1 MKPLPYRMTATA
13 SLDRGKGMFMRAMV
27 AVTAMCCS
35 IAGLSMAAAADA
47 SIRKSVSI
55 AAQGLGPALQT
66 LAKEHQLHIVFI
78 AEDVNRLTTRGASGD
93 LTIDEALTRILSGT
107 GLTYQFLEDDT
118 VTILPLAKGGR
129 AGRAAPRNRNNDTV
143 SATGGEWL
151 RVAQVVGQT
160 ASASGAAADSS
171 VADTGTRIEEVVVTA
186 QKRTQRSIDV
196 PLSITALSGEALER
210 AGINTLKDLSYS
222 VPSLVVSD
230 SGSGFQRYFIRG
242 IGNGYASTSLVGVY
256 LDEADVTSNAISQLD
271 LRAQDLER
279 VEVLKGPQGTL
290 YGAGSSGG
298 TVRYITRDPQ
308 LDRFSAEGNID
319 LAFTRAG
326 DASQSVS
333 GVFNVPLVTDTL
345 GLRIVGNYGNLGGWL
360 DQPAAGRKD
369 VNNQN
374 LREVR
379 TKLLWRPTEELTVK
393 AMVYIH
399 RNDGDAG
406 TAGGDTHN
414 NLIVP
419 VDRARWPIGFSADF
433 NLYNLTATYDFP
445 TMSLLSTTTYMESP
459 TTAVVGPVYAVEP
472 PPVPLFEVLNYP
484 DTRDSDGFSQ
494 EFRLSSRPG
503 GRLNWTAGAFYKDL
517 AIDYTTN
524 IELGQG
530 GVPLGGFS
538 SESHETSKSSAL
550 FGDVSYAFTDRLEAG
565 VGLRYFNDRRTSSSP
580 GETDREGRFHSVD
593 PRLYLSYAVAPDI
606 RLYASVADGFRSGG
620 FNSEG
625 GRLTTFDPEK
635 VRSYELGSK
644 MSLLDRRLRAEVA
657 LFYSAYE
664 DIQMFR
670 LSPDNATGAVDNG
683 GTAHVKG
690 VDWSFDWQ
698 ATEHLVLEFGGN
710 FTDAKVVK
718 LLPGVVAV
726 VKGDPIDFS
735 TDYSV
740 RVAGTYSFGWAAG
753 LPGFARVDYSRI
765 GPSHVTDRSIPVP
778 ILYESEINSLVNARL
793 GLQWKRWSFEVY
805 GSNLTDENRL
815 QDPAG
820 GFGFGSRPR
829 PRTIGL
835 QVRAMTE

>member
-1 MKPLPYRMTATA
+1 MKPLPYRTTATT

-27 AVTAMCCS
+27 AVTAVCCS

-118 VTILPLAKGGR
+118 VTILPLARGSDTGR
-129 AGRAAPRNRNNDTV
+129 RA
-143 SATGGEWL
+143 GGEWL
-151 RVAQVVGQT
+151 RVAQAAGPSS
-160 ASASGAAADSS
+160 ASA
-171 VADTGTRIEEVVVTA
+171 ADTGTRIEEVVVTA
-186 QKRTQRSIDV
+186 QKRAQRSIDV
-196 PLSITALSGEALER
+196 PLSITALNGEQLER
-210 AGINTLKDLSYS
+210 AGVNTLKDLSYS

-230 SGSGFQRYFIRG
+230 AGGGFQRYFIRG
-242 IGNGYASTSLVGVY
+242 IGNAYSSTSLVGVY
-256 LDEADVTSNAISQLD
+256 LDEADVTSNSLSQLD
-271 LRAQDLER
+271 LRAVDLER

-298 TVRYITRDPQ
+298 TVRFITRDPQ
-308 LDRFSAEGNID
+308 LDRFTAEGNLD

-326 DASQSVS
+326 SASQSVS
-333 GVFNVPLVTDTL
+333 AVLNMPLVTDKL
-345 GLRIVGNYGNLGGWL
+345 GVRIVGNYGNLGGWI

-369 VNNQN
+369 INNQN

-379 TKLLWRPTEELTVK
+379 AKALWRPTDELAIK

-399 RNDGDAG
+399 RNDGDG
-406 TAGGDTHN
+406 ITGGADQDN
-414 NLIVP
+414 NVAVP
-419 VDRARWPIGFSADF
+419 VDAGRRGIGFSADF

-459 TTAVVGPVYAVEP
+459 TSATIGLRYAVEP
-472 PPVPLFEVLNYP
+472 PPAAPFEVLNYP
-484 DTRDSDGFSQ
+484 DTRDTEGFTQ

-503 GRLNWTAGAFYKDL
+503 GRWNWTAGLFYKDL
-517 AIDYTTN
+517 SIDYTTN
-524 IELGQG
+524 IEFGQG
-530 GVPLGGFS
+530 GVPLGGLRL
-538 SESHETSKSSAL
+538 ESHETTKSGAL

-565 VGLRYFNDRRTSSSP
+565 VGARYFNDRRTDSRP
-580 GETDREGRFHSVD
+580 DTPDRKGSFHSLD
-593 PRLYLSYAVAPDI
+593 PRLYLSYAVAPDV

-620 FNSEG
+620 FNGED

-635 VRSYELGSK
+635 VRSYELGTK
-644 MSLLDRRLRAEVA
+644 MSLLERRLRAEVA
-657 LFYSAYE
+657 LFYSDYE

-670 LSPDNATGAVDNG
+670 LSSDGVTGSVDNG

-690 VDWSFDWQ
+690 VDWAFEWQ
-698 ATEHLVLEFGGN
+698 ATEQLLLELGGN
-710 FTDAKVVK
+710 VSDTEIVK
-718 LLPGVVAV
+718 LLPGVAAV
-726 VKGDPIDFS
+726 IEGDPIDFS
-735 TDYSV
+735 TDYTV
-740 RVAGTYSFGWAAG
+740 RVAGTYAFDWAAG
-753 LPGFARVDYSRI
+753 MPGFVRLDYSRI
-765 GPSHVTDRSIPVP
+765 GPSHTTDRSIPVP
-778 ILYESEINSLVNARL
+778 ILYQSEVNDLVNARL
-793 GLQWKRWSFEVY
+793 GLQWNRWSFELY
-805 GSNLTDENRL
+805 GDNLTDENRL